1 MNTAGFP
8 CRVYFEERYSLMS
21 KFRLAHLGLALAAL
35 GFTAAA
41 PVVGLAPAYAAET
54 LRPEVGKP
62 LQQAQQQ
69 MKAGKNKEALA
80 TLRQLD
86 SVGGK
91 SENEKYLIER
101 TRAGAASS
109 AGDYDQPPSPSNT

>member
-41 PVVGLAPAYAAET
+41 PVVGLAPAYAAEPCA
-54 LRPEVGKP
+54 LKSANRCSKP
-62 LQQAQQQ
+62 
-69 MKAGKNKEALA
+69 
-80 TLRQLD
+80 
-86 SVGGK
+86 
-91 SENEKYLIER
+91 
-101 TRAGAASS
+101 SS
-109 AGDYDQPPSPSNT
+109 K

>member
-8 CRVYFEERYSLMS
+8 CRVYFEGRNLIMS

-41 PVVGLAPAYAAET
+41 PIVGLAPAYAAET
-54 LRPEVGKP
+54 VRPEIGKP

-80 TLRQLD
+80 TLREVD
-86 SVGGK
+86 KVGNK
-91 SENEKYLIER
+91 TANEQYLIDR
-101 TRAGAASS
+101 TRA
-109 AGDYDQPPSPSNT
+109 